1 MNNEFEWRNEMRKLD
16 GSVTPTSDL
25 WPGIAARLAVRANPQ
40 TVTRSRRVGFAFAI
54 AASLI
59 VAIGA
64 GVIGQ
69 RVIRTPDPAP
79 TIAAMTNIEAEAKPR
94 TALDWS
100 QPSNPKLA
108 SVAQDL
114 DLASAKLQDALEQR
128 PDAVFLVGLLNRT
141 NSQRVRLMRQAPYA
155 G

>member
-1 MNNEFEWRNEMRKLD
+1 MNTEFEWRNEMRKL
-16 GSVTPTSDL
+16 GGPVPPANDL
-25 WPGIAARLAVRANPQ
+25 WPGIAARIASAPQ
-40 TVTRSRRVGFAFAI
+40 TAARPRRFGIAFAL

-69 RVIRTPDPAP
+69 RILRNSNLDPD
-79 TIAAMTNIEAEAKPR
+79 AKPR

-108 SVAQDL
+108 SAAQDL
-114 DLASAKLQDALEQR
+114 DMASEKLQDALEQR